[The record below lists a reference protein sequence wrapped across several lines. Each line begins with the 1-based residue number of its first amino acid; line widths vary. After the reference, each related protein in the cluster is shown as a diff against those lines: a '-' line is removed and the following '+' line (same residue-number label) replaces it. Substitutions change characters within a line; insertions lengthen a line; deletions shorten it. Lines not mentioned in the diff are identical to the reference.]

1 MATTRTEVDMI
12 VKAIAE
18 GFDKVGADLRK
29 TGKAAKEAGK
39 GAEEGGSAFKKFFKS
54 LGDAQGNIKIF
65 GASLTEI
72 KSGLGLFQ
80 GALGQVGQAFESLK
94 AGAAAKQTAESF
106 GFLIEKVGGASD
118 TLQQMRKAVRGTV
131 DDTTL
136 MQSALSLT
144 AGASDELSREMFK
157 VAPQLAE
164 IAKAAVKLNPAVG
177 SVNDVLQALG
187 NGIKKNSPLLIDN
200 TGLVVKIGAAN
211 EAWAAANNKTVES
224 MTAENKQM
232 ALLTATLQ
240 AGDQMLRQVGGTTEA
255 AGDSLARFE
264 ARAENLISDLQ
275 VLAVDGVLPT
285 LDSLNAIETALDST
299 STRTQVYE
307 ATLAALT
314 SQYGENNQKT
324 IIVRQALE
332 DWKAELARARDETIG
347 YRSDMEAMAE
357 VYGEA
362 GTAIDATTQSISGMS
377 GAMRETISATDL
389 LAAGSQKLTQQ
400 FIFQQAA
407 QDLSADAAIQL
418 GVAMG
423 VLNADTIAVASSID
437 ELKTKYDAN
446 ADGAISGAESAAGFA
461 REVQK
466 LGASVAELQD
476 REITITVNTILSE
489 IRQDLGEVG
498 ESPIAGRL
506 QHGGTIPPN
515 QPAILH
521 PPEVLFNPQS
531 GTTTVMSQSDTQRM
545 LQNMEGGGGGITIQ
559 SLTINASGAAE
570 GRAAGQA
577 FVEQA
582 EEYLNMSRS
591 GRV

>member
-1 MATTRTEVDMI
+1 MATARTEVDMI
-12 VKAIAE
+12 VKATAK
-18 GFDKVGADLRK
+18 GFKELGGDMKTLTAATEKAGTGFKVAGLSLTDFSSGVGLAQQGLRV
-29 TGKAAKEAGK
+29 
-39 GAEEGGSAFKKFFKS
+39 
-54 LGDAQGNIKIF
+54 LGD
-65 GASLTEI
+65 
-72 KSGLGLFQ
+72 GL
-80 GALGQVGQAFESLK
+80 ESLK
-94 AGAAAKQTAESF
+94 QGAAAKQTAESF
-106 GFLIEKVGGASD
+106 GFLVDKVGGAVN
-118 TLQQMRKAVRGTV
+118 TLELMREATRGTV
-131 DDTTL
+131 DDMTL
-136 MQSALSLT
+136 MSSTLTLT
-144 AGASDELSREMFK
+144 AGAGDDLAKRLFDA
-157 VAPQLAE
+157 APQLAE
-164 IAKAAVKLNPAVG
+164 IAKASNKLNPA
-177 SVNDVLQALG
+177 LG
-187 NGIKKNSPLLIDN
+187 DTAFLMESLGTGVKRASPLILDN
-200 TGLVVKIGAAN
+200 LGLTIKVGDAN
-211 EAWAAANNKTVES
+211 EKFAASIGKTVEQLS
-224 MTAENKQM
+224 GEEKQI
-232 ALLTATLQ
+232 AILNATLA
-240 AGDQMLRQVGGTTEA
+240 AGGQLIEQVGGSVDA
-255 AGDSLARFE
+255 AGDSIARFE
-264 ARAENLISDLQ
+264 TRVENITTGLK
-275 VLAVDGVLPT
+275 VMAVDAVLPT
-285 LDSLNAIETALDST
+285 VDGLDALAVLLDPASTKTQQLETAL
-299 STRTQVYE
+299 
-307 ATLAALT
+307 AGLT
-314 SQYGENNQKT
+314 SAYGENNQKT

-332 DWKAELARARDETIG
+332 DWKAGLARARDETIG

-407 QDLSADAAIQL
+407 QGLSADAAIQL

-545 LQNMEGGGGGITIQ
+545 LQNMEGGGARITIRN
-559 SLTINASGAAE
+559 LTINASGAAE
-570 GRAAGQA
+570 GRAAADVFMARLGADFRAHQGAGQK
-577 FVEQA
+577 
-582 EEYLNMSRS
+582 
-591 GRV
+591 